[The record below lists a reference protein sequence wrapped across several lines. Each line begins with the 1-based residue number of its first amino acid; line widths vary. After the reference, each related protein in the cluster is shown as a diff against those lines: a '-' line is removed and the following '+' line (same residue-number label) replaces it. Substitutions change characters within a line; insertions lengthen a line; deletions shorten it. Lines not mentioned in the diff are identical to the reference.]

1 MKVTVEKIGPD
12 EAAALLTT
20 NTGNRKL
27 RKDRV
32 ENYASAM
39 EAGRWMLTGEAIKV
53 DTTGRL
59 LDGQHRLA
67 AVIKSG
73 ATIEA
78 VVCRGLG
85 EETFKVLDSG
95 MARTVGDAF
104 GTMGKVNGNVI
115 AATVNLVLAYEQGNV
130 TSSRR
135 RHAVNR
141 AVTIDRYMLDPEGFD
156 HVALRSEHHWRRK
169 FPQIISSVA
178 AALCFIQPEAEEFV
192 ERVVVGNNLDVGDPR
207 LALRNYL
214 INSAV
219 LGRRSQASM
228 FSAHIY
234 SWNAYAEGREQRLV
248 RATTTPFPVI
258 QMKVKRKVPDGQ
270 EESAGTATG

>member
-1 MKVTVEKIGPD
+1 MKVTIEKIGPD

-32 ENYASAM
+32 DNYAKVM
-39 EAGRWMLTGEAIKV
+39 EAGRWMLTGEAVKV
-53 DTTGRL
+53 DVTGRL

-67 AVIKSG
+67 AVVKSG
-73 ATIEA
+73 AT
-78 VVCRGLG
+78 VQLLVCRGLE

-95 MARTVGDAF
+95 MTRTIGDAF

-115 AATVNLVLAYEQGNV
+115 GATVSLVIAYEQGNV
-130 TSSRR
+130 TSSRK
-135 RHAVNR
+135 RHGINR
-141 AVTIDRYMLDPEGFD
+141 ASVLDRYMLDPEGFD
-156 HVALRSEHHWRRK
+156 HVAVMSEHHWRRK

-178 AALCFIQPEAEEFV
+178 GALCFLQPEAEEFM
-192 ERVVVGNNLDVGDPR
+192 ERVVVGNNLDIGDPR

-214 INSAV
+214 INSTL
-219 LGRRSQASM
+219 LGRRSQISLFA
-228 FSAHIY
+228 AHIY
-234 SWNAYAEGREQRLV
+234 SWNAYAEGREQKLV
-248 RATTTPFPVI
+248 RATTTPFPAI

-270 EESAGTATG
+270 ETNAGAAAS